1 MTAARRFAP
10 KVCQSP
16 RGLRRWPWRWMRS
29 WARTGRWG
37 WHRMGNPPKIIQF
50 MAIYGKCSWET
61 NGFDANNHNMAWYGG
76 FLSGGTPS
84 YHPKLA
90 IINGKTL
97 KQMVWGTQI
106 SGNLRQGL
114 LDRHLLRSDTG
125 GTCER
130 IWGGK
135 GMSAINSGISWNSS
149 KNIRQTNMW
158 ATCGE

>member
-1 MTAARRFAP
+1 MIWWFP
-10 KVCQSP
+10 K
-16 RGLRRWPWRWMRS
+16 
-29 WARTGRWG
+29 WG
-37 WHRMGNPPKIIQF
+37 YPKLSPKIGYNQ
-50 MAIYGKCSWET
+50 W
-61 NGFDANNHNMAWYGG
+61 
-76 FLSGGTPS
+76 
-84 YHPKLA
+84 
-90 IINGKTL
+90 KTL

>member
-1 MTAARRFAP
+1 MLMGKPMVLMQT
-10 KVCQSP
+10 
-16 RGLRRWPWRWMRS
+16 
-29 WARTGRWG
+29 TII
-37 WHRMGNPPKIIQF
+37 WHDM
-50 MAIYGKCSWET
+50 MVST
-61 NGFDANNHNMAWYGG
+61 
-76 FLSGGTPS
+76 SGGTPS

-130 IWGGK
+130 IWSGK